1 VPLLF
6 WDASALAKRFGRER
20 GSDTV
25 DALLDPALTSD
36 QSTTAWGYAET
47 YSVLL
52 RKRNDGRIDFPSFMA
67 AAAAVQAEVVDSGR
81 FHFLPIGEATIFASP
96 VMMQRHNLNATD
108 SSILTMLLDVVPSLP
123 PGDALVLVAADT
135 RLLRAG
141 AAEGLATL
149 NPETVAAADVP
160 ALLAAL

>member
-6 WDASALAKRFGRER
+6 WDASALAKRFAREQ

-25 DALLDPALTSD
+25 DALLDPALPPD

-52 RKRNDGRIDFPSFMA
+52 RRRNDGRIDFPAFL
-67 AAAAVQAEVVDSGR
+67 AAVAALQAEVVDSGR
-81 FHFLPIGEATIFASP
+81 FHFLPIDEATIFASP
-96 VMMQRHNLNATD
+96 LIMQQHNLNSTD
-108 SSILTMLLDVVPSLP
+108 AAILTRLLDVLPSLP

-135 RLLRAG
+135 RLLRGA

-149 NPETVAAADVP
+149 NPETVDATDVP